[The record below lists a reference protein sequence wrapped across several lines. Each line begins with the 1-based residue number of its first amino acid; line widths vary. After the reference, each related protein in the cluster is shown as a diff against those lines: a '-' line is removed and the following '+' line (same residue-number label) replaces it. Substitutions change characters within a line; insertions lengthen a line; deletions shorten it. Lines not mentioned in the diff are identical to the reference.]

1 VRLSEIVNTLTA
13 YQMLQAGLSGR
24 NVNAS
29 SKAASSGAGYG
40 LAAQPQAQSDGLEWL
55 DENDSVELSGGRALG
70 AEDEQDDSLGAIV
83 EGFIRQRQ
91 TYAFTIPGVKGVSS
105 PISVT
110 WEVEEAYHVIQF
122 VPAGSM
128 VDTQA

>member
-1 VRLSEIVNTLTA
+1 VRISEIVNTLTA
-13 YQMLQAGLSGR
+13 YQMLQAGLTGR
-24 NVNAS
+24 NVGAG
-29 SKAASSGAGYG
+29 SKAASTGPGDG
-40 LAAQPQAQSDGLEWL
+40 LPAEPQAQSDGLEWL
-55 DENDSVELSGGRALG
+55 NESDSVELSGAQPWG
-70 AEDEQDDSLGAIV
+70 EDEGSDDSLGAIV

-122 VPAGSM
+122 VPAGSTL
-128 VDTQA
+128 DTQA